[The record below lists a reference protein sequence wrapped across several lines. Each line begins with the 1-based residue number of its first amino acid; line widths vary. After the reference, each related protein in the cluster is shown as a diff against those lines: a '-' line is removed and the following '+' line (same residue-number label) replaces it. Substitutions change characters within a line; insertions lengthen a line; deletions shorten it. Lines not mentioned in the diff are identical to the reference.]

1 MLHRQYMKLADTKIK
16 KKKKKKHKQVI
27 MNKSDKSSH

>member
-16 KKKKKKHKQVI
+16 KKKKHKQVI